1 VHFFNHI
8 IHANKCFTY
17 LLTYHL
23 YIRTQCL
30 GNEIVQ
36 WALSTNLWTSCPKFD
51 SEFLKKVTNQCNKT
65 VLSKHSNDNTVTL
78 YDDMDDMDTDGS
90 GSEWNLNIVRNFYNV
105 KQITWY
111 FTDYFTNAFQLH
123 QDIAIQPMGDLH
135 SI

>member
-1 VHFFNHI
+1 M
-8 IHANKCFTY
+8 
-17 LLTYHL
+17 
-23 YIRTQCL
+23 
-30 GNEIVQ
+30 
-36 WALSTNLWTSCPKFD
+36 SCPKFD

-65 VLSKHSNDNTVTL
+65 VLSKHLNDNTVTL
-78 YDDMDDMDTDGS
+78 YDDMDDTDTDGS